1 MRKVSTLKKGVVE
14 AVEGIVV
21 VEVAAVEGIVVVE
34 VAAVEGIVVVEVV
47 VVEDTPLADIGLIE
61 VLDMEE
67 DLAVGTLFIDGSA
80 IGIFI

>member
-1 MRKVSTLKKGVVE
+1 
-14 AVEGIVV
+14 VEGIVV
-21 VEVAAVEGIVVVE
+21 VEVAAVEGIVAVE
-34 VAAVEGIVVVEVV
+34 VTAVEGIVVVEAVV
-47 VVEDTPLADIGLIE
+47 MDGTRMVDIGLTE